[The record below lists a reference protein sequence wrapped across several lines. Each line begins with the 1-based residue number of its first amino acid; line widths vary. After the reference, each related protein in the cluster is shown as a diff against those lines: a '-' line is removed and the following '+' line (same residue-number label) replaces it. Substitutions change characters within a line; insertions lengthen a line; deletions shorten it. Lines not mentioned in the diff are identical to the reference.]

1 MIIPNRDNIKTVAAI
16 HQQDAGCRVVIAS
29 LRGGGEVDIKLA
41 ETVNL
46 TSGPAAFTALIERSG
61 GVDAVIRVLPAS
73 CTIVRVAGI
82 PDSGDPGAAGSPDS
96 IADALSLIAETELPT
111 TSPDYRRASGMV
123 NPGRGVGR
131 KPIGLLT
138 CWPPSAELHF
148 SGSPRTPRVA
158 PEVGISEAA
167 ALAMLA
173 QLVGGVEH
181 AWTVDRTSGAMT
193 ILAAGPDKTI
203 IRIARVP
210 AGESGASSRAA
221 AISETSRAAG
231 LVEPGASD
239 SSEPL
244 LHIEPAP
251 TSMRIAGQARSS
263 DWVSQYGLAAA
274 AIVAFADPGRAVSG
288 LVELHE
294 VEPKAKPPI
303 LQRISE
309 WAGAPSRAAV
319 IIGLCLLGIVAL
331 PIGVSY
337 AKLRILEKQIAD
349 QKDLFQK
356 NAEDEK
362 ELTFYKL
369 LRDKRWPMTKLLA
382 DIAGACPKGISIDS
396 VEIGQGDGIVLRG
409 SAEDTGKLSAFR
421 ENLTRT
427 SVFADPTTPSVN
439 PTGSSGVQFQLTAKI
454 RANAATMT
462 VKPVD
467 DWAAKT
473 MAEVLYG
480 EKAAPTKRSTAS
492 RPDRPDRTDRT
503 SRNDRRT
510 TPASS
515 RPATSSR
522 DNGRDAATRSDR
534 NTTSTA
540 TQAKPTP
547 PPMSDADIAQLT
559 VEQSIKEFSSRKLAS
574 ASAGIDEATK
584 RRLLEEYEKIKA
596 HKAEI
601 ESGGGGK

>member
-1 MIIPNRDNIKTVAAI
+1 MIIPNRDNIKTVAAV

-46 TSGPAAFTALIERSG
+46 SSGPAAFTSLIERSG
-61 GVDAVIRVLPAS
+61 NVDAVIRVLPAS
-73 CTIVRVAGI
+73 CTVVRVAGV
-82 PDSGDPGAAGSPDS
+82 PDSGEPGAASS
-96 IADALSLIAETELPT
+96 SEAIADALSLMAETELPT
-111 TSPDYRRASGMV
+111 TSPDYRRAAGVV
-123 NPGRGVGR
+123 NPGRGVAR

-148 SGSPRTPRVA
+148 PGSPRTPRVA

-173 QLVGGVEH
+173 QLVGGVER
-181 AWTVDRTSGAMT
+181 AWTVDRSSGAMT

-210 AGESGASSRAA
+210 TGESGVSSRAA
-221 AISETSRAAG
+221 AIAETSRAAG

-239 SSEPL
+239 SSEMPL
-244 LHIEPAP
+244 HLEPSP
-251 TSMRIAGQARSS
+251 TSMRIAGQARSW

-274 AIVAFADPGRAVSG
+274 AILAFADSGRAVSG

-294 VEPKAKPPI
+294 TEPKAKPPI

-309 WAGAPSRAAV
+309 WAGAPSRAAI
-319 IIGLCLLGIVAL
+319 IIGACLLGIVAL

-337 AKLRILEKQIAD
+337 AKLRILERQIAD

-369 LRDKRWPMTKLLA
+369 LRDKRWPMTKLMA

-421 ENLTRT
+421 ENLTKT
-427 SVFADPTTPSVN
+427 QVFADPTTPSVN

-454 RANAATMT
+454 RTNAATMS
-462 VKPVD
+462 VKPVT

-473 MAEVLYG
+473 LAEDMWG
-480 EKAAPTKRSTAS
+480 EKAAPTKRSSAS
-492 RPDRPDRTDRT
+492 RSDRAARTDRRASSGSSRPTTSARESGRDTATRTDRT
-503 SRNDRRT
+503 SGSST
-510 TPASS
+510 TTAKQPVSIPAELSDSAIAGLS
-515 RPATSSR
+515 RE
-522 DNGRDAATRSDR
+522 DAMKEWTNRKRVA
-534 NTTSTA
+534 
-540 TQAKPTP
+540 
-547 PPMSDADIAQLT
+547 AQP
-559 VEQSIKEFSSRKLAS
+559 
-574 ASAGIDEATK
+574 GIDEAVK
-584 RRLLEEYEKIKA
+584 RRLIDESEKAKARMLEA
-596 HKAEI
+596 T
-601 ESGGGGK
+601 SGGGK